1 MLIFIR
7 DNVGIER
14 GRGENGQKR
23 PQTQHYRPHPQY
35 LPALPP
41 APTGLTPSP
50 SPRGEGSDMPCALTT
65 CCWLTCQLVN
75 WLTRQLSNH
84 SPTSQTLVN

>member
-1 MLIFIR
+1 MWVLK
-7 DNVGIER
+7 E
-14 GRGENGQKR
+14 GEVTTVKKDFKHS
-23 PQTQHYRPHPQY
+23 T
-35 LPALPP
+35 
-41 APTGLTPSP
+41 TGLTPSP

-84 SPTSQTLVN
+84 SPTSQTLVNGLTS